1 MSLSRGVAAVT
12 QRSSFCRQQ
21 VSVTRYLST
30 VQVAQAV
37 EGEKVEKAKKERRVR
52 HTKKNLPT
60 VSNPLN
66 VHLAINK
73 MRELAWAKFDETVEI
88 AVNLGVDPRKPNQSV
103 KVSHYLCG
111 LLDNQVI
118 FLVALRKQSLS
129 GKSYGRW
136 LSFKSNSLSH

>member
-1 MSLSRGVAAVT
+1 MMSLSRGVIAVT

-21 VSVTRYLST
+21 ASVSRYLSS
-30 VQVAQAV
+30 VQAV
-37 EGEKVEKAKKERRVR
+37 QTVDGQKVEKVKKERRVR

-60 VSNPLN
+60 ASNPLN

-103 KVSHYLCG
+103 KVLHYLQG
-111 LLDNQVI
+111 LLDI
-118 FLVALRKQSLS
+118 
-129 GKSYGRW
+129 
-136 LSFKSNSLSH
+136 

>member
-1 MSLSRGVAAVT
+1 MMSLSRGVVAVT
-12 QRSSFCRQQ
+12 QRSSFCRQK
-21 VSVTRYLST
+21 VTVARCLST
-30 VQVAQAV
+30 VQAVQAV
-37 EGEKVEKAKKERRVR
+37 EGEKVEKVKKERRVR

-103 KVSHYLCG
+103 KVLHSICSVCLTTE
-111 LLDNQVI
+111 D
-118 FLVALRKQSLS
+118 
-129 GKSYGRW
+129 
-136 LSFKSNSLSH
+136 